1 MKTEL
6 RTIPYVGKATEAS
19 LLSLG
24 YTTIA
29 SLRGQDPEDIYARD
43 CLRRGCPIDRCQL
56 SRARAITSAFTNGQG
71 PFPAAAHSRA
81 R

>member
-29 SLRGQDPEDIYARD
+29 SLKGANPQELY
-43 CLRRGCPIDRCQL
+43 DRE
-56 SRARAITSAFTNGQG
+56 
-71 PFPAAAHSRA
+71 
-81 R
+81 

>member
-24 YTTIA
+24 YRP
-29 SLRGQDPEDIYARD
+29 SPPPKGQIPKSFAMI
-43 CLRRGCPIDRCQL
+43 G
-56 SRARAITSAFTNGQG
+56 SAC
-71 PFPAAAHSRA
+71 
-81 R
+81 